1 MNEEN
6 LVQRFKPLIE
16 ECQQLRG
23 WLINSFAQVEFL
35 LGDIV
40 CRAWELPEFV
50 SLRRPIPMGV
60 GNRLAA
66 LRELLEFG
74 TSMDSFKGQIEIALT
89 EFERFEEVR
98 HFLTH
103 GFCSFDVTGA
113 GDAAMRFR
121 RYIPPKK
128 GGSSELLELYMLP
141 QELRDAAGQWTTFAN
156 DFVALSSQ
164 VYAQFKLE
172 DVGPSAKR
180 VIYRPHLKPGD
191 RSK

>member
-1 MNEEN
+1 
-6 LVQRFKPLIE
+6 
-16 ECQQLRG
+16 
-23 WLINSFAQVEFL
+23 
-35 LGDIV
+35 
-40 CRAWELPEFV
+40 
-50 SLRRPIPMGV
+50 MGV

-74 TSMDSFKGQIEIALT
+74 TSMDSFKGQIEIALI

-103 GFCSFDVTGA
+103 GFCSFDVTRA

-141 QELRDAAGQWTTFAN
+141 QELRDAADRWTTFAN
-156 DFVALSSQ
+156 DFVALSAQ
-164 VYAQFKLE
+164 VYSQFKLE
-172 DVGPSAKR
+172 DVGPDAKR

-191 RSK
+191 RST